1 MSPPFGTSDSYTLV
15 IAYQDRPPRRRLLDH
30 HEEGIPR
37 AREALKIDEQLNDT
51 AGQVYSLHR
60 PAELLYDDKQL
71 GAAKEVAYRAIDLS
85 PTTVVDSWSYLSL
98 QGRGR
103 EAIDWHDPLDC
114 ISFQLARPVVL
125 GSLCSSR
132 AISRREDDADV
143 DAPSRTRSTARAL
156 WAVVPPPPPPRI
168 DCSS

>member
-30 HEEGIPR
+30 REEGIPR

-60 PAELLYDDKQL
+60 SAELLYDDKQL

-98 QGRGR
+98 QGRGGK
-103 EAIDWHDPLDC
+103 AIDHDPPGC

-125 GSLCSSR
+125 GSLYSSR

-143 DAPSRTRSTARAL
+143 DAPSRTRSAARAL
-156 WAVVPPPPPPRI
+156 WAVVPPAY
-168 DCSS
+168 